1 MTLPDL
7 VGLLGVAAY
16 LTAYALLQLNRL
28 GGHDRRYLTLNAV
41 GSALILVSL
50 IYAFNLPSFVT
61 QTAWL
66 VFTVVGFVRSRGDRP
81 GPRTASGTGSDNPSG
96 PGGRG

>member
-1 MTLPDL
+1 VTIPDL

-28 GGHDRRYLTLNAV
+28 GSHDRRYLVLNAA

-50 IYAFNLPSFVT
+50 VYDFNLPSFVT

-66 VFTVVGFVRSRGDRP
+66 IFTAVGFVRSRRVGA
-81 GPRTASGTGSDNPSG
+81 GSGAGADSSSG
-96 PGGRG
+96 PAERG

>member
-1 MTLPDL
+1 MTLPNL

-28 GGHDRRYLTLNAV
+28 GSHDPRYLVLNAA

-50 IYAFNLPSFVT
+50 LYDFNLPSFVT

-66 VFTVVGFVRSRGDRP
+66 VFTAVGFVRSRRGRP
-81 GPRTASGTGSDNPSG
+81 GAATGPDSPSG
-96 PGGRG
+96 GAPRG

>member
-28 GGHDRRYLTLNAV
+28 GSHDPRYLVLNAV
-41 GSALILVSL
+41 GSTLILVSL
-50 IYAFNLPSFVT
+50 VYDFNLPSFVT

-66 VFTVVGFVRSRGDRP
+66 VFTAVGFVRSRGGRARAVA
-81 GPRTASGTGSDNPSG
+81 GPDNPSG
-96 PGGRG
+96 PAPRG

>member
-1 MTLPDL
+1 MTIPNL

-28 GGHDRRYLTLNAV
+28 GSHDPRYLMLNAA

-50 IYAFNLPSFVT
+50 VYDFNLPSFVT

-66 VFTVVGFVRSRGDRP
+66 VFTAVVFVRSRRGR
-81 GPRTASGTGSDNPSG
+81 PRTATGPDSPSDGVS
-96 PGGRG
+96 RG

>member
-1 MTLPDL
+1 MTVPDL

-16 LTAYALLQLNRL
+16 LAAYALLQLNRL
-28 GGHDRRYLTLNAV
+28 GSHDGLYLLLNAL

-50 IYAFNLPSFVT
+50 VYDFNLPSFVT

-66 VFTVVGFVRSRGDRP
+66 VFTAVGFVRARRGPAEEEAKERE
-81 GPRTASGTGSDNPSG
+81 PS
-96 PGGRG
+96 P

>member
-28 GGHDRRYLTLNAV
+28 GSHDRRYLVLNAA

-50 IYAFNLPSFVT
+50 VYDFNLPSFVT

-66 VFTVVGFVRSRGDRP
+66 VFTAVGFVRSRGGGARPGAATDRP
-81 GPRTASGTGSDNPSG
+81 PGPAA
-96 PGGRG
+96 RG

>member
-1 MTLPDL
+1 MTIPNL

-28 GGHDRRYLTLNAV
+28 GSHDPRYLVLNAA

-50 IYAFNLPSFVT
+50 VYDFNLPSFVT

-66 VFTVVGFVRSRGDRP
+66 VFTAVGFVRSRRGRAGAGTAPDSP
-81 GPRTASGTGSDNPSG
+81 SAGAPRG
-96 PGGRG
+96 

>member
-7 VGLLGVAAY
+7 VGLLGVGAY

-28 GGHDRRYLTLNAV
+28 GSHDPRYLVLNAA

-50 IYAFNLPSFVT
+50 VYDFNLPSFVT

-66 VFTVVGFVRSRGDRP
+66 VFTVVGFVRSRGGRAGAGA
-81 GPRTASGTGSDNPSG
+81 GPDNPSG
-96 PGGRG
+96 PPARG

>member
-1 MTLPDL
+1 VTIPDL

-28 GGHDRRYLTLNAV
+28 GSHDPRYLVLNAA

-50 IYAFNLPSFVT
+50 FYDFNLPSFVT

-66 VFTVVGFVRSRGDRP
+66 VFTAVGFVRSRG
-81 GPRTASGTGSDNPSG
+81 
-96 PGGRG
+96 GRGGSGAGADSPTGPAAHG